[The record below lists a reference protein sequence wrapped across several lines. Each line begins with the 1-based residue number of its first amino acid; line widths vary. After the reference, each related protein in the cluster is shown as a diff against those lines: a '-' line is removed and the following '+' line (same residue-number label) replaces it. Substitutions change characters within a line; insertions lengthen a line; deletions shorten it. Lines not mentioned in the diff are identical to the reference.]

1 MINCLTRI
9 PIIDLALALAWG
21 ISVWMPWRGPQSG
34 VNTDDVEE
42 RTLGAQVILAQLNGL
57 VTGTT
62 IIIIGVGAF
71 AVLVKDVNGAQAYD
85 AFYAAMWAV
94 IALGI
99 ALYTLSTL
107 PTRAS
112 SENFVKAKWVAIFS
126 AMSLFFSLA
135 SGVRFLLAVH
145 AILFSGA
152 STTGG

>member
-1 MINCLTRI
+1 MINCLIRT

-21 ISVWMPWRGPQSG
+21 ISVWLPRRGTSRG
-34 VNTDDVEE
+34 GNTDTVEE
-42 RTLGAQVILAQLNGL
+42 RTLGAQVILAQLNGI

-62 IIIIGVGAF
+62 IIIIGVGAL
-71 AVLVKDVNGAQAYD
+71 AVLVNKKDVNGAQAYD

-99 ALYTLSTL
+99 SLYTLSTL

-145 AILFSGA
+145 AILFSSA
-152 STTGG
+152 

>member
-1 MINCLTRI
+1 M
-9 PIIDLALALAWG
+9 
-21 ISVWMPWRGPQSG
+21 
-34 VNTDDVEE
+34 
-42 RTLGAQVILAQLNGL
+42 AQLNGI

-99 ALYTLSTL
+99 ALYTLIPL

-112 SENFVKAKWVAIFS
+112 SENFVKAKGIAILS

-135 SGVRFLLAVH
+135 AGVRFLFAVQ
-145 AILFSGA
+145 AILFSSA
-152 STTGG
+152 SNTGR

>member
-1 MINCLTRI
+1 M
-9 PIIDLALALAWG
+9 
-21 ISVWMPWRGPQSG
+21 
-34 VNTDDVEE
+34 
-42 RTLGAQVILAQLNGL
+42 AQLNGI

-71 AVLVKDVNGAQAYD
+71 AALVKDVNGAQAYD

-112 SENFVKAKWVAIFS
+112 SENFVKAKWVAVFS

-135 SGVRFLLAVH
+135 AGVRFLLAVH

-152 STTGG
+152 SIAGR